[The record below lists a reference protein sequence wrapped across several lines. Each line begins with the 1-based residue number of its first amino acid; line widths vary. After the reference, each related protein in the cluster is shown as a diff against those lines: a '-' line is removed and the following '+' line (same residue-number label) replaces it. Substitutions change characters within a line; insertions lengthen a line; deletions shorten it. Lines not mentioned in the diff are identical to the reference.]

1 MVGGGKDA
9 FIGGVHRIAL
19 RLDGYYELVAG
30 SFSSNF
36 DNSKETG
43 KDLGLAEDRIY
54 KTYQEMAE
62 KESSRSDA
70 IDVVAIVTPN
80 HLHVPIAKIF
90 AEKGIHIICDKP
102 LALSSKEAISL
113 KNIVESKKLI
123 FALTH
128 NYTGYPMVRHARSL
142 IQKGDLGSI
151 RVIQAEYPQDWLTTK
166 AEDSGLKQAEWRTDP
181 KRSGG
186 GGCIGD
192 IGTHA
197 FNLIRFITG
206 LEIEELSADIH
217 TFVKGRLLDDNAQI
231 MLRFKG
237 GAKGALWS
245 SQVAVGNENNLKIR
259 IYGENGGIEWRQE
272 DPNYLYYTEFG
283 HPTQRVTRGSGNV
296 SKEAKDVTRIPPGH
310 PEGYLEGFAN
320 IYNDV
325 YKKLYAQ
332 INNQNYDDSNDCYPT
347 INDGVEGMRFIETV
361 LESSNPGKVIQ
372 PFKSKRY
379 FCSSLMGT
387 TGWSSPFVVGRNCL
401 CISYSLHKNN

>member
-1 MVGGGKDA
+1 MERKIRIGMVGGGKDA

-181 KRSGG
+181 KRSGV

-361 LESSNPGKVIQ
+361 LESS
-372 PFKSKRY
+372 
-379 FCSSLMGT
+379 
-387 TGWSSPFVVGRNCL
+387 
-401 CISYSLHKNN
+401 KNNSKWIRFNSN

>member
-1 MVGGGKDA
+1 MDRRMRIGMVGGGKDA

-19 RLDGYYELVAG
+19 RLDGNYELVAG

-54 KTYQEMAE
+54 ETYQEMAE
-62 KESSRSDA
+62 KESARSDG
-70 IDVVAIVTPN
+70 IHVVAIVTPN

-102 LALSSKEAISL
+102 LALSSEETIEL
-113 KNIVESKKLI
+113 KNIVENNKII

-142 IQKGDLGSI
+142 IQKNDLGSI
-151 RVIQAEYPQDWLTTK
+151 RVVQAEYPQDWLTTK

-181 KRSGG
+181 KRSGN

-206 LEIEELSADIH
+206 LEVDELSADIH

-237 GAKGALWS
+237 GAKGAIWS

-259 IYGENGGIEWRQE
+259 VFGENGGLEWRQE
-272 DPNYLYYTEFG
+272 DPNYLYYTKFG
-283 HPTQRVTRGSGNV
+283 HPTHKITRGSG
-296 SKEAKDVTRIPPGH
+296 SASEEANEVTRIPPGH

-320 IYNDV
+320 IYSDV
-325 YKKLYAQ
+325 YKRLFAQ
-332 INNQNYDDSNDCYPT
+332 TNNQNYDQSNDCYPT
-347 INDGVEGMRFIETV
+347 IYDGVEGMRFIETV
-361 LESSNPGKVIQ
+361 LESNNNNSKWVEFN
-372 PFKSKRY
+372 FK
-379 FCSSLMGT
+379 
-387 TGWSSPFVVGRNCL
+387 
-401 CISYSLHKNN
+401 

>member
-1 MVGGGKDA
+1 MERKIRIGMVGGGKDA

-43 KDLGLAEDRIY
+43 KNLGLAEDRVY
-54 KTYQEMAE
+54 ETYQEMAE
-62 KESSRSDA
+62 KESDRSDG

-102 LALSSKEAISL
+102 LALSSEEAISL

-332 INNQNYDDSNDCYPT
+332 INNQSYDDSHDCYPT
-347 INDGVEGMRFIETV
+347 INDGVEGMRFIETA
-361 LESSNPGKVIQ
+361 LESS
-372 PFKSKRY
+372 
-379 FCSSLMGT
+379 
-387 TGWSSPFVVGRNCL
+387 
-401 CISYSLHKNN
+401 KNNGKWIRFNSK

>member
-1 MVGGGKDA
+1 MDRRMRIGMVGGGKDA

-19 RLDGYYELVAG
+19 RLDGNYELVAG

-54 KTYQEMAE
+54 ETYQEMAE
-62 KESSRSDA
+62 KESARSDG
-70 IDVVAIVTPN
+70 IHVVAIVTPN

-102 LALSSKEAISL
+102 LALSSEEAIEL
-113 KNIVESKKLI
+113 KNIVENNKII

-142 IQKGDLGSI
+142 IQKNDLGSI
-151 RVIQAEYPQDWLTTK
+151 RVVQAEYPQDWLTTK

-181 KRSGG
+181 KRSGD

-206 LEIEELSADIH
+206 LEVDELSADIH

-237 GAKGALWS
+237 GAKGAIWS

-259 IYGENGGIEWRQE
+259 VFGENGGLEWRQE
-272 DPNYLYYTEFG
+272 DPNYLYYTKFG
-283 HPTQRVTRGSGNV
+283 HPTQKITRGSG
-296 SKEAKDVTRIPPGH
+296 SASEEANDVTRIPPGH

-320 IYNDV
+320 IYSDV
-325 YKKLYAQ
+325 YKRLFAQ
-332 INNQNYDDSNDCYPT
+332 TNKQNYDQSNDCYPT
-347 INDGVEGMRFIETV
+347 IYDGVEGMRFIETV
-361 LESSNPGKVIQ
+361 LKSNNSN
-372 PFKSKRY
+372 SKWVQ
-379 FCSSLMGT
+379 FNL
-387 TGWSSPFVVGRNCL
+387 
-401 CISYSLHKNN
+401 K

>member
-1 MVGGGKDA
+1 MDRKIRIGMVGGGKNA

-54 KTYQEMAE
+54 ETYHEMAE
-62 KESSRSDA
+62 KESARSDG

-80 HLHVPIAKIF
+80 HLHIPIAKIF
-90 AEKGIHIICDKP
+90 AEKDIHIICDKP
-102 LALSSKEAISL
+102 LALSSEEAINL

-181 KRSGG
+181 KRSGD

-206 LEIEELSADIH
+206 LEVDELSADIH

-237 GAKGALWS
+237 GAKGAIWS

-259 IYGENGGIEWRQE
+259 VFGENGGLEWRQE
-272 DPNYLYYTEFG
+272 DPNYLYHTKFG
-283 HPTQRVTRGSGNV
+283 HPTQRVTRGSD
-296 SKEAKDVTRIPPGH
+296 SASEEANNVTRVPPGH

-320 IYNDV
+320 IYSDV
-325 YKKLYAQ
+325 SKSLFAQ
-332 INNQNYDDSNDCYPT
+332 INNQNYDQSNDCYPT
-347 INDGVEGMRFIETV
+347 IYDGVEGMRFIETV
-361 LESSNPGKVIQ
+361 LESS
-372 PFKSKRY
+372 
-379 FCSSLMGT
+379 
-387 TGWSSPFVVGRNCL
+387 
-401 CISYSLHKNN
+401 KNNSKWVRFNFK

>member
-1 MVGGGKDA
+1 MDRKIRIGMVGGGKNA

-54 KTYQEMAE
+54 ETYHEMAE
-62 KESSRSDA
+62 KESARSDG

-80 HLHVPIAKIF
+80 HLHIPIAKIF

-102 LALSSKEAISL
+102 LALSSEEAINL

-142 IQKGDLGSI
+142 IQKGDLGPI

-206 LEIEELSADIH
+206 LEVDELSADIH

-237 GAKGALWS
+237 GAKGAIWS

-259 IYGENGGIEWRQE
+259 VFGENGGLEWRQE
-272 DPNYLYYTEFG
+272 DPNYLYYTKFG
-283 HPTQRVTRGSGNV
+283 HPTQRVTRGSA
-296 SKEAKDVTRIPPGH
+296 SASEEANNVTRVPPGH

-320 IYNDV
+320 IYSDV
-325 YKKLYAQ
+325 CKSLFAQ
-332 INNQNYDDSNDCYPT
+332 INNQNYDQSNDCYPT
-347 INDGVEGMRFIETV
+347 IYDGVEGMRFIETV
-361 LESSNPGKVIQ
+361 LESS
-372 PFKSKRY
+372 
-379 FCSSLMGT
+379 
-387 TGWSSPFVVGRNCL
+387 
-401 CISYSLHKNN
+401 KNNSKWVRFNFK

>member
-1 MVGGGKDA
+1 MERKIRIGMVGGGKDA

-43 KDLGLAEDRIY
+43 KNLGLAEDRIY
-54 KTYQEMAE
+54 ETYQEMAE
-62 KESSRSDA
+62 KESARSDG
-70 IDVVAIVTPN
+70 IDVVSIVTPN

-90 AEKGIHIICDKP
+90 ANKGIHIICDKP
-102 LALSSKEAISL
+102 LALSSEEAIDL
-113 KNIVESKKLI
+113 KNIVENKKLI

-166 AEDSGLKQAEWRTDP
+166 VEDNGLKQAEWRTDP
-181 KRSGG
+181 KRSGE

-206 LEIEELSADIH
+206 LEVDELSADIH

-231 MLRFKG
+231 MLRFKK
-237 GAKGALWS
+237 GAKGAIWS

-259 IYGENGGIEWRQE
+259 VFGENGGLEWKQE
-272 DPNYLYYTEFG
+272 DPNYLYHTKFG
-283 HPTQRVTRGSGNV
+283 HPTQRITRGSSSAG
-296 SKEAKDVTRIPPGH
+296 KEANEVTRIPSGH

-320 IYNDV
+320 IYSDV
-325 YKKLYAQ
+325 CKVLFAQ
-332 INNQNYDDSNDCYPT
+332 INKQNYEHSNDCYPT
-347 INDGVEGMRFIETV
+347 IYDGIEGMRFIETV
-361 LESSNPGKVIQ
+361 LESS
-372 PFKSKRY
+372 
-379 FCSSLMGT
+379 
-387 TGWSSPFVVGRNCL
+387 
-401 CISYSLHKNN
+401 KNNSKWVRFN

>member
-1 MVGGGKDA
+1 MDRRMRIGMVGGGKDA

-19 RLDGYYELVAG
+19 RLDGNYELVAG

-54 KTYQEMAE
+54 ETYQEMAE
-62 KESSRSDA
+62 KESARSDG
-70 IDVVAIVTPN
+70 IHVVAIVTPN

-102 LALSSKEAISL
+102 LALSSEETIEL
-113 KNIVESKKLI
+113 KNIVENNKII

-151 RVIQAEYPQDWLTTK
+151 RVVQAEYPQDWLTTK

-181 KRSGG
+181 KRSGD

-206 LEIEELSADIH
+206 LEVDELSADIH

-237 GAKGALWS
+237 GAKGAIWS

-259 IYGENGGIEWRQE
+259 VFGENGGLEWRQE
-272 DPNYLYYTEFG
+272 DPNYLYYTKFG
-283 HPTQRVTRGSGNV
+283 HPTHKITRGSG
-296 SKEAKDVTRIPPGH
+296 SASEEANEVTRIPPGH

-320 IYNDV
+320 IYSDV
-325 YKKLYAQ
+325 YKRLFAQ
-332 INNQNYDDSNDCYPT
+332 TNNQDYDQSNDCYPT
-347 INDGVEGMRFIETV
+347 IYDGVEGMRFIETV
-361 LESSNPGKVIQ
+361 LESNNNNSKWVEFN
-372 PFKSKRY
+372 FK
-379 FCSSLMGT
+379 
-387 TGWSSPFVVGRNCL
+387 
-401 CISYSLHKNN
+401 

>member
-1 MVGGGKDA
+1 MDRRMRIGMVGGGKDA

-19 RLDGYYELVAG
+19 RLDGNFELVAG

-54 KTYQEMAE
+54 ETYQEMAE
-62 KESSRSDA
+62 KESARSDG
-70 IDVVAIVTPN
+70 IHVVAIVTPN
-80 HLHVPIAKIF
+80 HLHVPVAKIF

-102 LALSSKEAISL
+102 LALSSREAIEL
-113 KNIVESKKLI
+113 KNIVENNKII

-142 IQKGDLGSI
+142 IQKSDLGSI
-151 RVIQAEYPQDWLTTK
+151 RVVQAEYPQDWLTTK

-181 KRSGG
+181 KRSGD

-206 LEIEELSADIH
+206 LEVDELSADIH

-237 GAKGALWS
+237 GAKGAIWS

-259 IYGENGGIEWRQE
+259 VFGENGGLEWRQE
-272 DPNYLYYTEFG
+272 DPNYLYYTKFG
-283 HPTQRVTRGSGNV
+283 HPTQKITRGSG
-296 SKEAKDVTRIPPGH
+296 SASEEANDVTRIPPGH

-320 IYNDV
+320 IYSDV
-325 YKKLYAQ
+325 YKRLFAQ
-332 INNQNYDDSNDCYPT
+332 TNKQNYDQSNDCYPT
-347 INDGVEGMRFIETV
+347 IYDGIEGMEFIETV
-361 LESSNPGKVIQ
+361 LKSSNNNSKWT
-372 PFKSKRY
+372 PFNFK
-379 FCSSLMGT
+379 
-387 TGWSSPFVVGRNCL
+387 
-401 CISYSLHKNN
+401 

>member
-1 MVGGGKDA
+1 MDRKIRIGMVGGGRDA

-19 RLDGYYELVAG
+19 RLDGNYELVAG

-54 KTYQEMAE
+54 ETYQEMAE
-62 KESSRSDA
+62 KESARSDG
-70 IDVVAIVTPN
+70 IHVVAIVTPN

-102 LALSSKEAISL
+102 LALSSREAIEL
-113 KNIVESKKLI
+113 KNIVENKKII

-142 IQKGDLGSI
+142 IQKSDLGSI
-151 RVIQAEYPQDWLTTK
+151 RVVQAEYPQDWLTTK

-181 KRSGG
+181 KRSGD

-206 LEIEELSADIH
+206 LEVDELSADIH

-237 GAKGALWS
+237 GAKGAIWS

-259 IYGENGGIEWRQE
+259 VYGENGGLEWQQE
-272 DPNYLYYTEFG
+272 DPNYLYYTKFG
-283 HPTQRVTRGSGNV
+283 HPTQKITRGSG
-296 SKEAKDVTRIPPGH
+296 SASEEANDVTRIPPGH

-320 IYNDV
+320 IYSDV
-325 YKKLYAQ
+325 YKRLFAQ
-332 INNQNYDDSNDCYPT
+332 TNNQNYDQSNDCYPT
-347 INDGVEGMRFIETV
+347 IYDGIEGMEFIETV
-361 LESSNPGKVIQ
+361 LESSNNN
-372 PFKSKRY
+372 SKWVQ
-379 FCSSLMGT
+379 FN
-387 TGWSSPFVVGRNCL
+387 F
-401 CISYSLHKNN
+401 

>member
-1 MVGGGKDA
+1 MDRRMRIGMVGGGKDA

-19 RLDGYYELVAG
+19 RLDGNYELVAG

-54 KTYQEMAE
+54 ETYQEMAE
-62 KESSRSDA
+62 KESARSDG
-70 IDVVAIVTPN
+70 IHVVAIVTPN

-102 LALSSKEAISL
+102 LALSSEEAIEL
-113 KNIVESKKLI
+113 KNIVENNKII

-142 IQKGDLGSI
+142 IQKNDLGSI
-151 RVIQAEYPQDWLTTK
+151 RVVQAEYPQDWLTTK

-181 KRSGG
+181 KRSGN

-206 LEIEELSADIH
+206 LEVDELSADIH

-237 GAKGALWS
+237 GAKGAIWS

-259 IYGENGGIEWRQE
+259 VFGENGGLEWRQE
-272 DPNYLYYTEFG
+272 DPNYLYYTKFG
-283 HPTQRVTRGSGNV
+283 HPTQKITRGS
-296 SKEAKDVTRIPPGH
+296 SSASEEANNVTRIPPGH

-320 IYNDV
+320 IYSDV
-325 YKKLYAQ
+325 YKRLFAQ
-332 INNQNYDDSNDCYPT
+332 TNKQNYDQSNDCYPT
-347 INDGVEGMRFIETV
+347 IYDGVEGMRFIETV
-361 LESSNPGKVIQ
+361 LESNNNNSKWIQ
-372 PFKSKRY
+372 FNFK
-379 FCSSLMGT
+379 
-387 TGWSSPFVVGRNCL
+387 
-401 CISYSLHKNN
+401 

>member
-1 MVGGGKDA
+1 MERKIRIGMVGGGKDA

-43 KDLGLAEDRIY
+43 KNLGLAEDRIY

-62 KESSRSDA
+62 KESARSDG
-70 IDVVAIVTPN
+70 IDVVSIVTPN

-90 AEKGIHIICDKP
+90 ANKGIHIICDKP
-102 LALSSKEAISL
+102 LALSSEEAIDL
-113 KNIVESKKLI
+113 KNIVENKKLI

-166 AEDSGLKQAEWRTDP
+166 VEDNGLKQAEWRTDP
-181 KRSGG
+181 KRSGE

-206 LEIEELSADIH
+206 LEVDELSADIH

-231 MLRFKG
+231 MLRFKK
-237 GAKGALWS
+237 GAKGAIWS

-259 IYGENGGIEWRQE
+259 IFGENGGLEWKQE
-272 DPNYLYYTEFG
+272 DPNYLYHTKFG
-283 HPTQRVTRGSGNV
+283 HPTQIITRGSSSAG
-296 SKEAKDVTRIPPGH
+296 KEANEVTRIPSGH

-320 IYNDV
+320 IYSDV
-325 YKKLYAQ
+325 CKVLFAQ
-332 INNQNYDDSNDCYPT
+332 INKQNYEHSNDCYPT
-347 INDGVEGMRFIETV
+347 IYDGIEGMRFIETV
-361 LESSNPGKVIQ
+361 LESS
-372 PFKSKRY
+372 
-379 FCSSLMGT
+379 
-387 TGWSSPFVVGRNCL
+387 
-401 CISYSLHKNN
+401 KNNSKWVRFN

>member
-1 MVGGGKDA
+1 MDRRMRIGMVGGGKDA

-19 RLDGYYELVAG
+19 RLDGNYELVAG

-54 KTYQEMAE
+54 ETYQEMAE
-62 KESSRSDA
+62 KESARSDG
-70 IDVVAIVTPN
+70 IHVVAIVTPN

-102 LALSSKEAISL
+102 LALSTKEAIEL
-113 KNIVESKKLI
+113 KNIVENKKII

-142 IQKGDLGSI
+142 IQKNDLGSI
-151 RVIQAEYPQDWLTTK
+151 RVVQAEYPQDWLTTK

-181 KRSGG
+181 KRSGD

-206 LEIEELSADIH
+206 LEVDELSADIH

-237 GAKGALWS
+237 GAKGAIWS

-259 IYGENGGIEWRQE
+259 VFGENGGLEWRQE
-272 DPNYLYYTEFG
+272 DPNYLYYTKFG
-283 HPTQRVTRGSGNV
+283 HPTHKITRGSG
-296 SKEAKDVTRIPPGH
+296 SASEEANEVTRIPPGH

-320 IYNDV
+320 IYSDV
-325 YKKLYAQ
+325 YKRLFAQ
-332 INNQNYDDSNDCYPT
+332 TNKQNYDQSNDCYPT
-347 INDGVEGMRFIETV
+347 IYDGVEGMRFIETV
-361 LESSNPGKVIQ
+361 LESNNNNSKWVEFN
-372 PFKSKRY
+372 FK
-379 FCSSLMGT
+379 
-387 TGWSSPFVVGRNCL
+387 
-401 CISYSLHKNN
+401 

>member
-1 MVGGGKDA
+1 MDRKIRIGMVGGGKNA

-19 RLDGYYELVAG
+19 RLDGYYELLAG

-54 KTYQEMAE
+54 ETYHEMAE
-62 KESSRSDA
+62 KESARSDG

-80 HLHVPIAKIF
+80 NLHVPIAKIF

-102 LALSSKEAISL
+102 LALSSEEAINL

-181 KRSGG
+181 KRSGD

-206 LEIEELSADIH
+206 LEVDELSADIH

-237 GAKGALWS
+237 GAKGAIWS

-259 IYGENGGIEWRQE
+259 VFGENGGLEWRQE
-272 DPNYLYYTEFG
+272 DPNYLYYTKFG
-283 HPTQRVTRGSGNV
+283 HPTQRVTRGSA
-296 SKEAKDVTRIPPGH
+296 SASEEANNVTRVPPGH

-320 IYNDV
+320 IYSDV
-325 YKKLYAQ
+325 CKSLFAQ
-332 INNQNYDDSNDCYPT
+332 INNQNYDQSNDCYPT
-347 INDGVEGMRFIETV
+347 IYDGVEGMRFIETV
-361 LESSNPGKVIQ
+361 LESS
-372 PFKSKRY
+372 
-379 FCSSLMGT
+379 
-387 TGWSSPFVVGRNCL
+387 
-401 CISYSLHKNN
+401 KNNSKWVRFNFK

>member
-1 MVGGGKDA
+1 MDRRMRIGMVGGGKDA

-19 RLDGYYELVAG
+19 RLDGNYELVAG

-54 KTYQEMAE
+54 ETYQEMAE
-62 KESSRSDA
+62 KESARSDG
-70 IDVVAIVTPN
+70 IHVVAIVTPN

-102 LALSSKEAISL
+102 LALSSEEAIAL
-113 KNIVESKKLI
+113 KNIVENNKII

-142 IQKGDLGSI
+142 IQKNDLGSI
-151 RVIQAEYPQDWLTTK
+151 RVVQAEYPQDWLTTK

-181 KRSGG
+181 KRSGD

-206 LEIEELSADIH
+206 LEVDELSADIH

-237 GAKGALWS
+237 GAKGAIWS

-259 IYGENGGIEWRQE
+259 VFGENGGLEWRQE
-272 DPNYLYYTEFG
+272 DPNYLYYTKFG
-283 HPTQRVTRGSGNV
+283 HPTQKITRGSG
-296 SKEAKDVTRIPPGH
+296 SASEEANDVTRIPPGH

-320 IYNDV
+320 IYSDV
-325 YKKLYAQ
+325 YKRLFAQ
-332 INNQNYDDSNDCYPT
+332 TNNQNYDQSNDCYPN
-347 INDGVEGMRFIETV
+347 IYDGVEGMRFIETV
-361 LESSNPGKVIQ
+361 LESNNNNSKWVEFN
-372 PFKSKRY
+372 FK
-379 FCSSLMGT
+379 
-387 TGWSSPFVVGRNCL
+387 
-401 CISYSLHKNN
+401 

>member
-1 MVGGGKDA
+1 MERKIRIGMVGGGKDA

-43 KDLGLAEDRIY
+43 KNLGLAEDRIY

-62 KESSRSDA
+62 KESARSDG
-70 IDVVAIVTPN
+70 IDVVSIVTPN

-90 AEKGIHIICDKP
+90 ADKGIHVICDKP
-102 LALSSKEAISL
+102 LALSSEEAIDL
-113 KNIVESKKLI
+113 KNIVENKKII

-151 RVIQAEYPQDWLTTK
+151 RVVQAEYPQDWLTTK

-181 KRSGG
+181 KRSGN

-206 LEIEELSADIH
+206 LKVEELSADIH
-217 TFVKGRLLDDNAQI
+217 TFVKGRLVDDNAQI
-231 MLRFKG
+231 MLRFEG
-237 GAKGALWS
+237 GAKGSIWS

-259 IYGENGGIEWRQE
+259 VFGENGGLEWRQE
-272 DPNYLYYTEFG
+272 DPNYLHFTKFG
-283 HPTQRVTRGSGNV
+283 HPTQRFTRGSG
-296 SKEAKDVTRIPPGH
+296 SASEEANNITRIPAGH

-320 IYNDV
+320 IYSDV
-325 YKKLYAQ
+325 SKKLFAL
-332 INNQNYDDSNDCYPT
+332 INKQKYDPSNDCYPT
-347 INDGVEGMRFIETV
+347 IYDGVEGMKFIETV
-361 LESSNPGKVIQ
+361 LESSNN
-372 PFKSKRY
+372 
-379 FCSSLMGT
+379 
-387 TGWSSPFVVGRNCL
+387 NC
-401 CISYSLHKNN
+401 KWTQFNFD

>member
-1 MVGGGKDA
+1 MERKIRIGMVGGGKDA

-206 LEIEELSADIH
+206 LEVDELSADIH

-237 GAKGALWS
+237 GAKGAIWS

-347 INDGVEGMRFIETV
+347 INDGVEGMRFIETA
-361 LESSNPGKVIQ
+361 LESS
-372 PFKSKRY
+372 
-379 FCSSLMGT
+379 
-387 TGWSSPFVVGRNCL
+387 
-401 CISYSLHKNN
+401 KNNGKWIRFNSK

>member
-1 MVGGGKDA
+1 MERKIRIGMVGGGKDA

-62 KESSRSDA
+62 KESSRSDG

-283 HPTQRVTRGSGNV
+283 HATQRVTRGSGNV

-347 INDGVEGMRFIETV
+347 INDGVEGMRFIEIA
-361 LESSNPGKVIQ
+361 LESS
-372 PFKSKRY
+372 
-379 FCSSLMGT
+379 
-387 TGWSSPFVVGRNCL
+387 
-401 CISYSLHKNN
+401 KNNGKWIRFNSK

>member
-1 MVGGGKDA
+1 MERKIRIGMVGGGKDA

-43 KDLGLAEDRIY
+43 KSLGLAEDRIY
-54 KTYQEMAE
+54 ETYQEMAE
-62 KESSRSDA
+62 KESARSDG
-70 IDVVAIVTPN
+70 IDVVSIVTPN

-90 AEKGIHIICDKP
+90 ADKGIHVICDKP
-102 LALSSKEAISL
+102 LALSSEEAIDL
-113 KNIVESKKLI
+113 KNIVESKKII

-151 RVIQAEYPQDWLTTK
+151 RVVQAEYPQDWLTTK

-181 KRSGG
+181 KRSGN

-206 LEIEELSADIH
+206 LKVEELSADIH
-217 TFVKGRLLDDNAQI
+217 TFVKGRLVDDNAQI
-231 MLRFKG
+231 MLRFEG
-237 GAKGALWS
+237 GAKGAIWS

-259 IYGENGGIEWRQE
+259 VFGENGGLEWRQE
-272 DPNYLYYTEFG
+272 DPNYLHFTKFG
-283 HPTQRVTRGSGNV
+283 HPTQRFTRGSGSA
-296 SKEAKDVTRIPPGH
+296 SKEANNITRIPARH

-320 IYNDV
+320 IYSDV
-325 YKKLYAQ
+325 SKKLFAL
-332 INNQNYDDSNDCYPT
+332 INK
-347 INDGVEGMRFIETV
+347 
-361 LESSNPGKVIQ
+361 LK
-372 PFKSKRY
+372 
-379 FCSSLMGT
+379 
-387 TGWSSPFVVGRNCL
+387 
-401 CISYSLHKNN
+401 

>member
-1 MVGGGKDA
+1 MDRRMRIGMVGGGKDA

-19 RLDGYYELVAG
+19 RLDGNYELVAG

-54 KTYQEMAE
+54 ETYQEMAE
-62 KESSRSDA
+62 KESARSDG
-70 IDVVAIVTPN
+70 IHVVAIVTPN

-90 AEKGIHIICDKP
+90 AEKGMHIICDKP
-102 LALSSKEAISL
+102 LALSTKEAIEL
-113 KNIVESKKLI
+113 KNIVESKKII

-142 IQKGDLGSI
+142 IQKNDLGSI
-151 RVIQAEYPQDWLTTK
+151 RVVQAEYPQDWLTTK

-181 KRSGG
+181 KRSGD

-206 LEIEELSADIH
+206 LEVDELSADIH

-237 GAKGALWS
+237 GAKGAIWS

-259 IYGENGGIEWRQE
+259 VFGENGGLEWRQE
-272 DPNYLYYTEFG
+272 DPNYLYYTKFG
-283 HPTQRVTRGSGNV
+283 HPTHKITRGSG
-296 SKEAKDVTRIPPGH
+296 SASEEANNVTRIPPGH

-320 IYNDV
+320 IYSDV
-325 YKKLYAQ
+325 YKRLFAQ
-332 INNQNYDDSNDCYPT
+332 TNQQNYDQSNDCYPT
-347 INDGVEGMRFIETV
+347 IYDGVEGMRFIETV
-361 LESSNPGKVIQ
+361 LESNNNNSKWVEFN
-372 PFKSKRY
+372 FK
-379 FCSSLMGT
+379 
-387 TGWSSPFVVGRNCL
+387 
-401 CISYSLHKNN
+401 

>member
-1 MVGGGKDA
+1 MDRRMRIGMVGGGKDA

-19 RLDGYYELVAG
+19 RLDGNYELVAG

-54 KTYQEMAE
+54 ETYQEMAE
-62 KESSRSDA
+62 KESARSDG
-70 IDVVAIVTPN
+70 IHVVAIVTPN

-90 AEKGIHIICDKP
+90 AEKGMHIICDKP
-102 LALSSKEAISL
+102 LALSSEETIEL
-113 KNIVESKKLI
+113 KNIVENNKII

-142 IQKGDLGSI
+142 IQKNDLGSI
-151 RVIQAEYPQDWLTTK
+151 RVVQAEYPQDWLTTK

-181 KRSGG
+181 KRSGD

-206 LEIEELSADIH
+206 LEVDELSADIH

-237 GAKGALWS
+237 GAKGAIWS

-259 IYGENGGIEWRQE
+259 VFGENGGLEWRQE
-272 DPNYLYYTEFG
+272 DPNYLYYTKFG
-283 HPTQRVTRGSGNV
+283 HPTHKITRGSG
-296 SKEAKDVTRIPPGH
+296 SASEEANNVTRIPPGH

-320 IYNDV
+320 IYSDV
-325 YKKLYAQ
+325 YKRLFAQ
-332 INNQNYDDSNDCYPT
+332 TNQQNYDQSNDCYPT
-347 INDGVEGMRFIETV
+347 IYDGVEGMRFIETV
-361 LESSNPGKVIQ
+361 LESNNNNSKWVEFN
-372 PFKSKRY
+372 FK
-379 FCSSLMGT
+379 
-387 TGWSSPFVVGRNCL
+387 
-401 CISYSLHKNN
+401 

>member
-1 MVGGGKDA
+1 MDRKIRIGMVGGGKNA

-54 KTYQEMAE
+54 ETYHEMAE
-62 KESSRSDA
+62 KESARSDG

-80 HLHVPIAKIF
+80 HLHIPIAKIF

-102 LALSSKEAISL
+102 LALSSEEAINL

-151 RVIQAEYPQDWLTTK
+151 RVIQVEYPQDWLTTK

-206 LEIEELSADIH
+206 LEVDELSADIH

-237 GAKGALWS
+237 GAKGAIWS

-259 IYGENGGIEWRQE
+259 VFGENGGLDWRQE
-272 DPNYLYYTEFG
+272 DPNYLYYTKFG
-283 HPTQRVTRGSGNV
+283 HPTQRVTRGSD
-296 SKEAKDVTRIPPGH
+296 SASEEANNVTRVPPGH

-320 IYNDV
+320 IYSDV
-325 YKKLYAQ
+325 SKSLFAQ
-332 INNQNYDDSNDCYPT
+332 INNQNYDQSNDCYPT
-347 INDGVEGMRFIETV
+347 IYDGVEGMRFIETV
-361 LESSNPGKVIQ
+361 LESS
-372 PFKSKRY
+372 
-379 FCSSLMGT
+379 
-387 TGWSSPFVVGRNCL
+387 
-401 CISYSLHKNN
+401 KNNSKWVRFNFK

>member
-1 MVGGGKDA
+1 MDRKIRIGMVGGGKNA

-19 RLDGYYELVAG
+19 RLDGYYELLAG

-54 KTYQEMAE
+54 ETYHEMAE
-62 KESSRSDA
+62 KESARSDG

-80 HLHVPIAKIF
+80 HLHIPIAKIF

-102 LALSSKEAISL
+102 LALSSEEAINL

-142 IQKGDLGSI
+142 IKKGDLGSI

-206 LEIEELSADIH
+206 LEVDELSADIH

-237 GAKGALWS
+237 GAKGAIWS

-259 IYGENGGIEWRQE
+259 VFGENGGLEWRQE
-272 DPNYLYYTEFG
+272 DPNYLYYTKFG
-283 HPTQRVTRGSGNV
+283 HPTQRVTRGSD
-296 SKEAKDVTRIPPGH
+296 SASEEANNVTRVPPGH

-320 IYNDV
+320 IYSDV
-325 YKKLYAQ
+325 SKSLFAQ
-332 INNQNYDDSNDCYPT
+332 INNQNYDQSNDCYPT
-347 INDGVEGMRFIETV
+347 IYDGVEGMRFIETV
-361 LESSNPGKVIQ
+361 LESS
-372 PFKSKRY
+372 
-379 FCSSLMGT
+379 
-387 TGWSSPFVVGRNCL
+387 
-401 CISYSLHKNN
+401 KNNSKWVRFNFK

>member
-1 MVGGGKDA
+1 MERRIRIGMVGGGKDA

-19 RLDGYYELVAG
+19 RLDGNYELVAG

-43 KDLGLAEDRIY
+43 KDLGLDKDRIY
-54 KTYQEMAE
+54 ETYQEMAE
-62 KESSRSDA
+62 KESSRSDG
-70 IDVVAIVTPN
+70 IHVVAIVTPN

-90 AEKGIHIICDKP
+90 AKKGIHIICDKP
-102 LALSSKEAISL
+102 LALSSEEAIEL
-113 KNIVESKKLI
+113 KNIIENNEII

-142 IQKGDLGSI
+142 VQNGDLGSI
-151 RVIQAEYPQDWLTTK
+151 RVVQAEYPQDWLTTK

-197 FNLIRFITG
+197 FNLIRFITR
-206 LEIEELSADIH
+206 LEVDELSADIH

-237 GAKGALWS
+237 GTRGSIWS

-259 IYGENGGIEWRQE
+259 VFGENGGLEWRQE
-272 DPNYLYYTEFG
+272 DPNYLYLTKFG
-283 HPTQRVTRGSGNV
+283 HPTQKITRGSN
-296 SKEAKDVTRIPPGH
+296 SASEEANNVTRIPPGH

-320 IYNDV
+320 IYSDV
-325 YKKLYAQ
+325 YKRLYAQ
-332 INNQNYDDSNDCYPT
+332 TNNQNYDQSNDCYPN
-347 INDGVEGMRFIETV
+347 IYDGIEGMEFIETV
-361 LESSNPGKVIQ
+361 LESSNNN
-372 PFKSKRY
+372 SR
-379 FCSSLMGT
+379 
-387 TGWSSPFVVGRNCL
+387 WSPFNF
-401 CISYSLHKNN
+401 K